1 MPSWSDIQYWNDSPV
16 IEAANNLT
24 DSYHKFRAQADEA
37 AAARTRSSLLVR
49 LQTQR
54 AIN

>member
-1 MPSWSDIQYWNDSPV
+1 MPSWSDIQYWNDGPV

-37 AAARTRSSLLVR
+37 AAARNEIQSVGE
-49 LQTQR
+49 
-54 AIN
+54 AAD